1 MPEFVRVKDKASRHE
16 FTIDKI
22 NVVDGLEIID
32 KPAVDPRGNPLPAKP
47 SVPVKSSAPAPK
59 RKRRAAKKTAAKKPV
74 SKLADGKN
82 GPVAANKE
90 ESK

>member
-1 MPEFVRVKDKASRHE
+1 MPDFVRVKDKASRHE
-16 FTIDKI
+16 FTIDAI
-22 NVVDGLEIID
+22 NVVDGLEVID

-47 SVPVKSSAPAPK
+47 SVPVKSDAPAPK
-59 RKRRAAKKTAAKKPV
+59 RKRRVAKKAAVKKPV
-74 SKLADGKN
+74 SNPADETN